1 MHAMVVID
9 GINSAFNLA
18 RIFDDA
24 ALAFLE
30 VSKPTTAAA
39 TYTGSFSTVAG

>member
-1 MHAMVVID
+1 VTD

-30 VSKPTTAAA
+30 VCKPA
-39 TYTGSFSTVAG
+39 TGATNYAGSFTTVAG